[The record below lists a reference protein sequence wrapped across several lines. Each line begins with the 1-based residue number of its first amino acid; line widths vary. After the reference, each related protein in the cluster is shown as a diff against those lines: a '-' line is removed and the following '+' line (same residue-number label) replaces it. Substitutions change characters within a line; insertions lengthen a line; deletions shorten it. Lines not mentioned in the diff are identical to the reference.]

1 MCPAPRRSIV
11 PIRRSVANWIK
22 CICVFRADIV
32 PVWHALIGETVAS
45 AAQPKAAILRK
56 ITATQQDGCGMR
68 PGLPTL
74 LATLASIVTA
84 GWVVVSPANAQE
96 RIGLASAVRNDVS
109 EIAPRATKIN
119 SGDDVVRDEVV
130 RTSADSDAKIVFRDD
145 TNLSIGPS
153 ATLKLDRVV
162 FSGETTYKDIALRLT
177 TGTFRFVTGHSD
189 KQAYS
194 IRTPLAVIGIRGT
207 ILDIQVLRLRN
218 LVSFTMDT
226 PGCARPAVASNCST
240 RATPQSSPPPALA
253 QRSRGSAHRRGRLH
267 RHALQTPRSAVKP
280 HTPLSFRVRT

>member
-1 MCPAPRRSIV
+1 M
-11 PIRRSVANWIK
+11 
-22 CICVFRADIV
+22 
-32 PVWHALIGETVAS
+32 
-45 AAQPKAAILRK
+45 
-56 ITATQQDGCGMR
+56 
-68 PGLPTL
+68 
-74 LATLASIVTA
+74 
-84 GWVVVSPANAQE
+84 SPANAQE

-109 EIAPRATKIN
+109 EIAPRVTKIN

-162 FSGETTYKDIALRLT
+162 FSGETSYKDIALRLT

-218 LVSFTMDT
+218 LVVLQDGQARVCAAGRCVELLNPGDT
-226 PGCARPAVASNCST
+226 AVITASGAGTTIRRVGTPPWTFASTCFANAALCSQTAYAALVPGTNVDLAD
-240 RATPQSSPPPALA
+240 ALCG
-253 QRSRGSAHRRGRLH
+253 Q
-267 RHALQTPRSAVKP
+267 
-280 HTPLSFRVRT
+280 